1 MNLLKKI
8 ISISILGAFLALS
21 SCEKEKV
28 VPAQEFPSEI
38 ETYVSSHFP
47 SNKIIQVVED
57 QDGLSKTYDVILDG
71 NINLEFNNKMEI
83 IEIDANNQL
92 PESVIPDKI
101 KTYVNENFPNNT
113 ITDWKID
120 DKNQEIKLD
129 SGLEIKFT
137 MEGDLIR
144 IDN

>member
-38 ETYVSSHFP
+38 ETYVSNHFP

-71 NINLEFNNKMEI
+71 NINLDFNNKLDIFEI
-83 IEIDANNQL
+83 YAYNMMHV
-92 PESVIPDKI
+92 SVISD
-101 KTYVNENFPNNT
+101 
-113 ITDWKID
+113 
-120 DKNQEIKLD
+120 
-129 SGLEIKFT
+129 
-137 MEGDLIR
+137 
-144 IDN
+144 

>member
-38 ETYVSSHFP
+38 ETYVSNHFP

-83 IEIDANNQL
+83 IEIDANNQIGRASCR
-92 PESVIPDKI
+92 ERGKI
-101 KTYVNENFPNNT
+101 
-113 ITDWKID
+113 
-120 DKNQEIKLD
+120 
-129 SGLEIKFT
+129 
-137 MEGDLIR
+137 R
-144 IDN
+144 

>member
-1 MNLLKKI
+1 
-8 ISISILGAFLALS
+8 
-21 SCEKEKV
+21 
-28 VPAQEFPSEI
+28 
-38 ETYVSSHFP
+38 
-47 SNKIIQVVED
+47 
-57 QDGLSKTYDVILDG
+57 
-71 NINLEFNNKMEI
+71 MEI

-120 DKNQEIKLD
+120 DKNQEVKLD
-129 SGLEIKFT
+129 SGLEIKFS

>member
-1 MNLLKKI
+1 MNLLKNL
-8 ISISILGAFLALS
+8 ISISILGAFLSLS
-21 SCEKEKV
+21 SCDKEKL
-28 VPAQEFPSEI
+28 VPAQEFPSVI
-38 ETYVSSHFP
+38 ETYVCEHFR

-120 DKNQEIKLD
+120 DKNQEVKLD
-129 SGLEIKFT
+129 SGLEIKFS

>member
-1 MNLLKKI
+1 MKLLKNL

-38 ETYVSSHFP
+38 EIYVSSHFP

-120 DKNQEIKLD
+120 DKNQEVKLD

>member
-1 MNLLKKI
+1 
-8 ISISILGAFLALS
+8 
-21 SCEKEKV
+21 
-28 VPAQEFPSEI
+28 
-38 ETYVSSHFP
+38 
-47 SNKIIQVVED
+47 
-57 QDGLSKTYDVILDG
+57 
-71 NINLEFNNKMEI
+71 MEI

-120 DKNQEIKLD
+120 DKNQEVKLD